1 MEGLINT
8 LPVLPS
14 QNIERDVKW
23 YEEKMGLTKHFGD
36 DKYAVLYRGNLCI
49 HLQWH
54 ADTED
59 DPLLGGS
66 VVRFWFKNIDQIFT
80 EFVDRGTIT
89 EDKLSKN
96 TAWGTNEFGFFDLN
110 GNAIFIFED
119 LPSLTNI

>member
-14 QNIERDVKW
+14 QNIERDVRW
-23 YEEKMGLTKHFGD
+23 YEEKMGLNKHYRD
-36 DKYAVLYRGNLCI
+36 NMYAVLYRGSLCI

-66 VVRFWFKNIDQIFT
+66 VVRFWFQNIDQIFQ
-80 EFVDRGTIT
+80 EFVERGTIT
-89 EDKLSKN
+89 EDKLQKN
-96 TAWGTNEFGFFDLN
+96 TPWGTNEFGFYDLN

-119 LPSLTNI
+119 MPKIPNH